1 MVLWPEASTERAGG
15 RRGRKPWRAA
25 GAVLVAVTALAG
37 VGLLGASIQRTPEP
51 PQPVAAA
58 AGDFD
63 PATAAASPSGPA
75 ASPSRPAAGAT
86 ATTPSPTTPAPLNR
100 SDPVTISIKRIGVEA
115 KIMNLVLRKDGTL
128 AVPPLNKAQLAGW
141 YSLGPSP
148 GEIGNAVIVGH
159 VTTATDRAVFFAL
172 GNLRP
177 KDTITVSRKD
187 GTTASFA
194 VDGVKSYPKTKF
206 PTALVYGPNEK
217 AGLRL
222 VTCGGEFDSKAR
234 NYQDNVIVFATA
246 A

>member
-1 MVLWPEASTERAGG
+1 
-15 RRGRKPWRAA
+15 
-25 GAVLVAVTALAG
+25 
-37 VGLLGASIQRTPEP
+37 
-51 PQPVAAA
+51 VAAA
-58 AGDFD
+58 EPDFS
-63 PATAAASPSGPA
+63 PTTPAASPSGSA
-75 ASPSRPAAGAT
+75 ASAR
-86 ATTPSPTTPAPLNR
+86 PSPAPPAPLDR
-100 SDPVTISIKRIGVEA
+100 SDPVTISIKRIGVDA

-148 GEIGNAVIVGH
+148 GELGNAVIVGH
-159 VTTATDRAVFFAL
+159 VTTAKDRAVFFAL

-194 VDGVKSYPKTKF
+194 VDGVKSYPKKKF

-222 VTCGGEFDSKAR
+222 VTCGGDFDAKAK
-234 NYQDNVIVFATA
+234 NYLDNVVVFATA
-246 A
+246 V